1 MRAIL
6 PTLNLPRRKISL
18 FAPTVARNAAQDNH
32 HNHHNHLNHHDRA
45 NIPRTPRQPTWRI
58 HRQPIRRCSR
68 VPFMDAR
75 TLPFRPACYIK
86 VSHAIMTDRYSDAQ
100 I

>member
-32 HNHHNHLNHHDRA
+32 HNHLNHHDRA
-45 NIPRTPRQPTWRI
+45 NIPRTPRQPTRRI

>member
-18 FAPTVARNAAQDNH
+18 FAPTVARNTAQDNH
-32 HNHHNHLNHHDRA
+32 LNHLNHLNHHDRA
-45 NIPRTPRQPTWRI
+45 NIPRTPR